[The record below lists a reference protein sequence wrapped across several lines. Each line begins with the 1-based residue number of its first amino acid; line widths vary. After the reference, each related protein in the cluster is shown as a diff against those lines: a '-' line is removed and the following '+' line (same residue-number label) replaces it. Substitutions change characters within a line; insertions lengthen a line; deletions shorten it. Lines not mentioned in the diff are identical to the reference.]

1 MYIDENSTA
10 AEILMSKL
18 EDLQKY
24 NNQIELG
31 EDAKARKQNL
41 MEEIGELYRQ
51 LVEEGVSMEVTIKI
65 EGLDQLTEAVA
76 LLGGAM
82 AYFKG
87 ASAEEAAD
95 AVEAVT
101 TKAEE
106 NLPKVE
112 ESTAKEEAAAG
123 PSVSRDEVRALFAAK
138 NTKDKRTQL
147 KGILDKYG
155 AKNISSLKEEDFE
168 AVMKDLGAI

>member
-1 MYIDENSTA
+1 M
-10 AEILMSKL
+10 EI
-18 EDLQKY
+18 
-24 NNQIELG
+24 
-31 EDAKARKQNL
+31 
-41 MEEIGELYRQ
+41 
-51 LVEEGVSMEVTIKI
+51 TIKI
-65 EGLDQLTEAVA
+65 EGLDQLTEAIA
-76 LLGGAM
+76 MLGGAM

-95 AVEAVT
+95 AVEDVT
-101 TKAEE
+101 AK
-106 NLPKVE
+106 KE
-112 ESTAKEEAAAG
+112 ESVPKEEESIPKEKVPK

>member
-1 MYIDENSTA
+1 
-10 AEILMSKL
+10 
-18 EDLQKY
+18 
-24 NNQIELG
+24 
-31 EDAKARKQNL
+31 
-41 MEEIGELYRQ
+41 
-51 LVEEGVSMEVTIKI
+51 MEVTIKI
-65 EGLDQLTEAVA
+65 EGLDQLTEAIA
-76 LLGGAM
+76 MLGGAM

-87 ASAEEAAD
+87 ASAEEAVAS
-95 AVEAVT
+95 VNEVT
-101 TKAEE
+101 AKMDDRIAKAEE
-106 NLPKVE
+106 RSEKRE
-112 ESTAKEEAAAG
+112 ENSAKEKAPK

>member
-1 MYIDENSTA
+1 
-10 AEILMSKL
+10 
-18 EDLQKY
+18 
-24 NNQIELG
+24 
-31 EDAKARKQNL
+31 
-41 MEEIGELYRQ
+41 
-51 LVEEGVSMEVTIKI
+51 MEVTIKI
-65 EGLDQLTEAVA
+65 EGLDQLTEAIA

-95 AVEAVT
+95 AAEAVT

-112 ESTAKEEAAAG
+112 ENSAKEEAVK
-123 PSVSRDEVRALFAAK
+123 PSVSRDEVRALFASK

-155 AKNISSLKEEDFE
+155 AKNISSLKEEDFA

>member
-1 MYIDENSTA
+1 
-10 AEILMSKL
+10 
-18 EDLQKY
+18 
-24 NNQIELG
+24 
-31 EDAKARKQNL
+31 
-41 MEEIGELYRQ
+41 
-51 LVEEGVSMEVTIKI
+51 MEVTIKI

-76 LLGGAM
+76 MLGGAM

-87 ASAEEAAD
+87 VSAEEAVSL
-95 AVEAVT
+95 VEDV
-101 TKAEE
+101 KASRAK
-106 NLPKVE
+106 PKK
-112 ESTAKEEAAAG
+112 KEEKIEKEEEKIEKEEVSK

-168 AVMKDLGAI
+168 AVMKDLEAI